1 MNKITFLFIVPNP
14 PAVQCVPLYAADT
27 GNLKSITTT
36 FQEAVSLIAIGII
49 ITDNSIY
56 VVVYNEAK
64 IFNFAGIFY
73 DIWRV

>member
-1 MNKITFLFIVPNP
+1 MITFFIVPNP

-49 ITDNSIY
+49 ITAIDNSIY
-56 VVVYNEAK
+56 VLVYMH
-64 IFNFAGIFY
+64 
-73 DIWRV
+73 